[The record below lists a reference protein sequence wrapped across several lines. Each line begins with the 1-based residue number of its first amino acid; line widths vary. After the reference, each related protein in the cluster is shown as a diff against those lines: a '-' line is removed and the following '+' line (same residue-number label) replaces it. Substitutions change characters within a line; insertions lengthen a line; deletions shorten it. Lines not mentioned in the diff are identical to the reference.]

1 MSRLVVFSD
10 VLCPWATVV
19 VLRLHAA
26 RARAGADDEVAIVHR
41 ALPLELLL
49 ERPVARRVVDAE
61 IPLCASLTPEFGWS
75 LWQGRAEEYP
85 ATSLLAAEAIQ
96 AASAQSLRA
105 GEQLDLA
112 LRRAFFVGS
121 RCISLRHEVLAAAE
135 TCPDVDVDALA
146 AALDGGLFRATV
158 MADFR
163 ASRADGIPCS
173 GTVVLPDGT
182 AVCNPGTTTGWIG
195 GSMPRGTPVLI
206 DDDPSA
212 YDRLVAQALAVPVG

>member
-1 MSRLVVFSD
+1 M
-10 VLCPWATVV
+10 
-19 VLRLHAA
+19 
-26 RARAGADDEVAIVHR
+26 
-41 ALPLELLL
+41 
-49 ERPVARRVVDAE
+49 VDAE

-75 LWQGRAEEYP
+75 LWQGRSEEYP

-163 ASRADGIPCS
+163 ASRAEGIPCS

-182 AVCNPGTTTGWIG
+182 AVCNPGTH
-195 GSMPRGTPVLI
+195 
-206 DDDPSA
+206 
-212 YDRLVAQALAVPVG
+212 DRLDRRQHAARDAGADRRRPVGVRPAGGAGPGRPGGVNAPTHRAGLRDNGPMRFLHGRGPPTT

>member
-1 MSRLVVFSD
+1 MNRLVVFSD

-26 RARAGADDEVAIVHR
+26 RARAGADDELAIVHR

-49 ERPVARRVVDAE
+49 ERPVARRIVDAE

-75 LWQGRAEEYP
+75 LWQGRSEEYP

-121 RCISLRHEVLAAAE
+121 RCISLRHEVLAAAT
-135 TCPDVDVDALA
+135 TCQDVDVDALA
-146 AALDGGLFRATV
+146 AALDGGVFRGTV

-163 ASRADGIPCS
+163 ASGAEGIPCS

-182 AVCNPGTTTGWIG
+182 AVCNPGTRTGWIG
-195 GSMPRGTPVLI
+195 GRMPRGTPVLI
-206 DDDPSA
+206 DDDPST
-212 YDRLVAQALAVPVG
+212 YDRLVAQVLAVPVG